1 MTLGEENNNKNNNVG
16 NSVGEDD
23 NTNDNNKSIRP
34 GISIDSSQTMYYD
47 VDQSGSKEDGQQT
60 SPSPASAS
68 ATRNDPPGGRLG
80 SAGKL
85 QSVYFDAKSGD
96 DYYNDDDGKIR
107 TGGGGLIE
115 GGGRAGEDDEDSID
129 FLQDKFGHMTYGRR
143 LALYL
148 GSKYTWYNPKLK
160 EEKGNENDSND
171 GNDNRPSIEKA
182 WAYFEHVTL
191 ERYEIPDNYSSK
203 STRRREGE
211 EVQDG
216 IIARLFKGG
225 NQQLNRA
232 EPGETSHA
240 TKLYSPLTTPLTQMV
255 SQKSHLYLFFFIVLT
270 VNFGVP
276 FPLTTPKTNCISSS
290 CLFSFCLHIL

>member
-1 MTLGEENNNKNNNVG
+1 MTLGQNTNKNNGRATG
-16 NSVGEDD
+16 NDD
-23 NTNDNNKSIRP
+23 DDVNTNTSSIRP
-34 GISIDSSQTMYYD
+34 GISVDSSQTMYYD

-96 DYYNDDDGKIR
+96 DEYYNDDDGKIIA
-107 TGGGGLIE
+107 GGGLIE
-115 GGGRAGEDDEDSID
+115 GGEDDEDID

-160 EEKGNENDSND
+160 ENESDND
-171 GNDNRPSIEKA
+171 RPSIEKA

-255 SQKSHLYLFFFIVLT
+255 SLVKVSSLSFLLHRLDCQILVYFF
-270 VNFGVP
+270 
-276 FPLTTPKTNCISSS
+276 LTTPQKLTVIV
-290 CLFSFCLHIL
+290 LPFSFCLHIL